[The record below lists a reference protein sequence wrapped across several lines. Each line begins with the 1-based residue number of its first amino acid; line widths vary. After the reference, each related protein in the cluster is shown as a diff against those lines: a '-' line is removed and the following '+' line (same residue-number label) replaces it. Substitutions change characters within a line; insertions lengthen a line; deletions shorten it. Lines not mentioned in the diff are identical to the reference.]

1 MHDAETSCTTEENEL
16 ATEYDLLKQWE
27 EFMLAQG
34 RSPVTIRQYRYGLH
48 RLASETSPPKPLTEV
63 TEQDLVVFLATLQK
77 KAASRQLY
85 MRGFK
90 SFFSWAHQRG
100 HMDHN
105 PAEHIHPKA
114 PTERAPDA
122 FSPEEV
128 GALMKSAGNFSTG
141 KRDAAA
147 IQLCYALGLR
157 RSELCAIR
165 PDDVD
170 WVGRRVYIRPS
181 KGDKDR
187 WVEANEI
194 ALDALK
200 KLEPWYNGT
209 VIGSLA
215 PQWFTM
221 LVHRAAKA
229 AGFPPGRRNAHMLR
243 ASFATNLLG
252 EGVPISVVSRLLGH
266 GSIEVTAR
274 YLGVRDSDKRAAV
287 NALVAPGVGGVA

>member
-1 MHDAETSCTTEENEL
+1 VS
-16 ATEYDLLKQWE
+16 EYDLIRQWE

-63 TEQDLVVFLATLQK
+63 TEQDVVVFLATLQK

-90 SFFSWAHQRG
+90 SFFTWAHQRG

-128 GALMKSAGNFSTG
+128 GMLMKSAANFSTG

-165 PDDVD
+165 PEDVD

-187 WVEANEI
+187 WVEVNNI
-194 ALDALK
+194 AYEALK
-200 KLEPWYNGT
+200 LLEPWYNGT

-221 LVHRAAKA
+221 LVHRAAKQ

-243 ASFATNLLG
+243 ASFITNLIDNG
-252 EGVPISVVSRLLGH
+252 GDITVVSKLVGH
-266 GSIEVTAR
+266 SNLATTMRYRAIRQPAR
-274 YLGVRDSDKRAAV
+274 RDT
-287 NALVAPGVGGVA
+287 VAMLSVPA

>member
-1 MHDAETSCTTEENEL
+1 MTKNEY
-16 ATEYDLLKQWE
+16 ELLQMWE

-34 RSPVTIRQYRYGLH
+34 RSRETVRQYRYGLM
-48 RLASETSPPKPLTEV
+48 RLASETHPARPLTEI
-63 TEQDLVVFLATLQK
+63 TEQDVVVFLATLAK
-77 KAASRQLY
+77 KASAKQLY
-85 MRGFK
+85 MRAFN
-90 SFFSWAHQRG
+90 SFFRWASERG
-100 HMDHN
+100 YIEGN

-128 GALMKSAGNFSTG
+128 GALMKSAGNFPTG
-141 KRDAAA
+141 KRDALA

-157 RSELCAIR
+157 RSELCRIE

-170 WVGRRVYIRPS
+170 WSGRRVYIRPS

-187 WVEANEI
+187 WVEMNNI
-194 ALDALK
+194 ASDALK

-209 VIGSLA
+209 VIGSMA

-229 AGFPPGRRNAHMLR
+229 SGLPVGRRNSHMLR
-243 ASFATNLLG
+243 SGF
-252 EGVPISVVSRLLGH
+252 
-266 GSIEVTAR
+266 VTALMDAGADPFVVQRIVGHASVQTTMR
-274 YLGVRDSDKRAAV
+274 YRAVRSANRV
-287 NALVAPGVGGVA
+287 TTVALLPLPE